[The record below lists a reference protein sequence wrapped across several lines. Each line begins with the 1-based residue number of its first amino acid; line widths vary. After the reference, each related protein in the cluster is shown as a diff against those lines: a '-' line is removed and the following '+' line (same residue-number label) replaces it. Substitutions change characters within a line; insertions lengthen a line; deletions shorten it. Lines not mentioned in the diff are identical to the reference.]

1 MKTYSIRLFPSQ
13 EQVVELQK
21 LSTIRNRLWNT
32 LVNMEKLE
40 YEKNKKIIHNYE
52 LDKTITT
59 LRQTTDLGLLNSKS
73 CQRVSKE
80 VYSSYQSFFK
90 LIKKDKS
97 ARPPKY
103 IMDTSKYHTLIFN
116 QSGWIIKDD
125 IIIINKI
132 PLKFKSHKDIA
143 NLNIKEIKVKF
154 VKNKWLCDLTLN
166 EEFNYENILQQQNKV
181 LAMDLGLKNLATC
194 IDNKGNVIIIKNKA
208 KKISNYYLKQIAK
221 INSKLSKKTK
231 YSLSYNKLKKV
242 KDKLY
247 HKKNKQI
254 KQTLHIQSKKIVN
267 MNHKTIVVGDLS
279 VKKLMELPENKY
291 KKTSK
296 SFGMSNINMFLTFLT
311 YKGFA
316 SKTDIMKIDER
327 HTTQLNCLTG
337 KLFKQK
343 VELSDR
349 SVKLSDNVEI
359 DRDLNAAINILK
371 RYQDNHLALMAE
383 PLDVS
388 GVVSRFNLLAN
399 HPLSGKPICL

>member
-1 MKTYSIRLFPSQ
+1 MLQRKLHNLISLFFA
-13 EQVVELQK
+13 
-21 LSTIRNRLWNT
+21 
-32 LVNMEKLE
+32 LV
-40 YEKNKKIIHNYE
+40 
-52 LDKTITT
+52 
-59 LRQTTDLGLLNSKS
+59 
-73 CQRVSKE
+73 
-80 VYSSYQSFFK
+80 
-90 LIKKDKS
+90 KKDKS
-97 ARPPKY
+97 TRPPKQKALN
-103 IMDTSKYHTLIFN
+103 SGFHTLTFN

-125 IIIINKI
+125 VFIINQI
-132 PLKFKSHKDIA
+132 PFKYSTNIENLKQ
-143 NLNIKEIKVKF
+143 LNIKQVCIKL
-154 VKNKWLCDLTLN
+154 VKNKWLCDIVV
-166 EEFNYENILQQQNKV
+166 EEKPEYAEYKLIKTTT

-194 IDNKGNVIIIKNKA
+194 VDNKGNVIIIKNKA

-279 VKKLMELPENKY
+279 VKKLMELPENKH

-349 SVKLSDNVEI
+349 SVKLNDNVEI

-383 PLDVS
+383 PLDIS